1 MRKNNCLLSLFV
13 AGVLVCGTAAAGTV
27 NAPVIIPLQNGSQA
41 AVALSNTEP
50 NLFSVPGDSVV
61 AVSGIDE
68 SLVRYAPTANGALVL
83 STLNKKPFTF
93 VIETARGL
101 NFSLRAVPQ
110 AGSGRTFSLV
120 GEGQGVSAAAK
131 VWEQS
136 QPYESMLVALSQAL
150 MTGRLPA
157 GYGEAPATHE
167 RLLLPAGL
175 RAEALRVW
183 KGHRLKVVR
192 FMLTNPGTTPV
203 RVNEPDFWQPG
214 VRAVMFD
221 TPTREIV
228 PAGRTG
234 VWVTFSGEAD
244 DGQH

>member
-1 MRKNNCLLSLFV
+1 M
-13 AGVLVCGTAAAGTV
+13 
-27 NAPVIIPLQNGSQA
+27 
-41 AVALSNTEP
+41 LSNTEP

-68 SLVRYAPTANGALVL
+68 SLVRYAPTANGALML

-120 GEGQGVSAAAK
+120 GEGQGVSVAAK

-136 QPYESMLVALSQAL
+136 VPYESMLVALNQAL
-150 MTGRLPA
+150 MAGRLPA
-157 GYGEAPATHE
+157 GYGKAPATHE
-167 RLLLPAGL
+167 RLPLPAGL
-175 RAEALRVW
+175 WAEALWVW

-192 FMLTNPGTTPV
+192 FRVTNPGTTPV

-214 VRAVMFD
+214 VWAVMFD

-228 PAGRTG
+228 PAGRMG
-234 VWVTFSGEAD
+234 VWVTLSGEAG